1 MFATYDPLDISFIP
15 QIHPLLSISSL
26 HFRFFIPFVFTHLS
40 LTLPSHRNHV
50 RLLQTILI
58 FPLQISIARILSLEL
73 FSAVYE
79 ARTICFIPVYTLAS
93 QILGGEY
100 YRKQV

>member
-1 MFATYDPLDISFIP
+1 MFATYHDPSDISFIP

-40 LTLPSHRNHV
+40 LTLPSHRNPV

-58 FPLQISIARILSLEL
+58 FPLQISIAHILPLDL

-79 ARTICFIPVYTLAS
+79 ARAICFIPVCTLVS
-93 QILGGEY
+93 QMLGGG
-100 YRKQV
+100 